1 MSERIELR
9 TDVTAAAGIR
19 GVRQSREMRP
29 DETKKKFSDEF
40 ERRLSRENKKKE
52 SEPDED
58 EIIIGG
64 EDPAREKDADEDDQD
79 DKEKNRHGGP
89 ALPERPGVNKID
101 LIA

>member
-29 DETKKKFSDEF
+29 DETRKKFADEF
-40 ERRLSRENKKKE
+40 ERRISREEKKQE
-52 SEPDED
+52 SEPEED

-64 EDPAREKDADEDDQD
+64 EDPEHRQRARNEDDRIIR
-79 DKEKNRHGGP
+79 NR
-89 ALPERPGVNKID
+89 AVRTSR
-101 LIA
+101 AR